1 MKSTCNQHVHRKDS
15 VSALLKKVW
24 WSNTFF
30 NNAKN
35 ALGVSTCCLHVVYMS
50 PTCRLQVPVP
60 DPSIDLESIKNVF
73 RNQRLSRVFIKW
85 KKLLQRVPTCPK
97 GAHFGRSRW
106 THFCIVLDW
115 CEAKAL
121 NNSWNSRVPF
131 LTPFQQKLSQ
141 ESCSELGVDWS
152 RFSTDFQ
159 QIFNSFSTV
168 FQQFFDRNCYKNPV
182 FNILL
187 KKE

>member
-1 MKSTCNQHVHRKDS
+1 MFFLQFHTARVTRAGRLGPCALQGSFFPRFLAFPQCTRDDS
-15 VSALLKKVW
+15 GAIEGAVCTEV
-24 WSNTFF
+24 
-30 NNAKN
+30 
-35 ALGVSTCCLHVVYMS
+35 
-50 PTCRLQVPVP
+50 
-60 DPSIDLESIKNVF
+60 
-73 RNQRLSRVFIKW
+73 RLSRFCPSPHPLSCPFSDPFSTETILSSW
-85 KKLLQRVPTCPK
+85 SERV
-97 GAHFGRSRW
+97 SR
-106 THFCIVLDW
+106 TEENMRF
-115 CEAKAL
+115 
-121 NNSWNSRVPF
+121 RVPF

-168 FQQFFDRNCYKNPV
+168 FQQFFNRNCYKNPV